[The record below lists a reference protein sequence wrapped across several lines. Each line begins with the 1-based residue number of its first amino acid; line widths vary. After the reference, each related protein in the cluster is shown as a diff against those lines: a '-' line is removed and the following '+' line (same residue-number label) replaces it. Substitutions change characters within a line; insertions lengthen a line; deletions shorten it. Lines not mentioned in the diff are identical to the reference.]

1 MRAHP
6 HFLTREKEKRLGL
19 SENFS
24 PHDAALDG
32 SVSGTD
38 GLSVLDGSF
47 HPGDLGIPVVDD
59 LSVELDF
66 DYLTA
71 EVVDVRPNYET
82 LSSAETAV
90 NSNDVAWEDGV
101 IDVRHDEV

>member
-47 HPGDLGIPVVDD
+47 HPGDLGIPNGRVNFREVHQGGMGGDSPVIDD
-59 LSVELDF
+59 LSVELNF

-71 EVVDVRPNYET
+71 LRT
-82 LSSAETAV
+82 KAA
-90 NSNDVAWEDGV
+90 
-101 IDVRHDEV
+101 R